1 MGIKLNPFTG
11 QLDIT
16 GGGSG
21 GGPAPATKYST
32 TFNNASWVLASPD
45 YTFTVT
51 AATHGM
57 GAAPM
62 VVVYEGVTT
71 FEQVVTAVDV
81 NASGDVTLKVSD
93 VPDNRF
99 TGLIIIE

>member
-1 MGIKLNPFTG
+1 MCIR
-11 QLDIT
+11 DRT
-16 GGGSG
+16 GGGS

-32 TFNNASWVLASPD
+32 TFNNASWILASPD

-57 GAAPM
+57 GTAPM
-62 VVVYEGVTT
+62 VVVYEGTTT
-71 FEQVVTAVDV
+71 FEQVITAVDV
-81 NASGDVTLKVSD
+81 NGSGDVTLKVSD